1 VGICRATI
9 IVGHSARSRVD
20 IRRDKTPRRSKQL
33 ARANS
38 RNIPMLGEVC
48 DAWKSGENRRLLSNP
63 NPPFA
68 LFSQQPIKEGDEKL
82 TDFNQEALH
91 VRTV

>member
-1 VGICRATI
+1 MRGN
-9 IVGHSARSRVD
+9 
-20 IRRDKTPRRSKQL
+20 P
-33 ARANS
+33 
-38 RNIPMLGEVC
+38 E
-48 DAWKSGENRRLLSNP
+48 ENRRLLSNP

-68 LFSQQPIKEGDEKL
+68 LFLQQPIKEGDEKL